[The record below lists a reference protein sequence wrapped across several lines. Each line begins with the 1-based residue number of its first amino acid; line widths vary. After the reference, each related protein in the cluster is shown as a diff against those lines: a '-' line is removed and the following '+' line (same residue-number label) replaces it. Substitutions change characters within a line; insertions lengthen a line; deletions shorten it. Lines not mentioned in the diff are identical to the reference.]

1 MRNRLACLLLL
12 AACVPM
18 LPPAVEPDLDDEDL
32 DDDLDDYLDKIEG
45 LTGEVV
51 VDDLEDTDLLL
62 ALQSYSRSGALL
74 EEAGDLLARARRVE
88 PTGSDA

>member
-1 MRNRLACLLLL
+1 MRIRLACLLLL
-12 AACVPM
+12 AACVPT

-32 DDDLDDYLDKIEG
+32 DDDVDALEG
-45 LTGEVV
+45 LSGEVV
-51 VDDLEDTDLLL
+51 VDDLEDPDLRL